1 MFFQR
6 SFRNKKEHRSQ
17 IWQNFQII
25 TFSAVFLGL
34 SHRSGHRVKS
44 SEVTNKK
51 LCHNYSLKRVFLN
64 VLCYLVLN
72 LLSALYLW
80 AKVRSM
86 SWPPHLTLSQWKYF
100 CFEIFYF
107 HSKCIKCIIRRF
119 IDRVRLC
126 GHINPR
132 RAGAPSVTQRA
143 GGGGGGRFYAP
154 PSNSTPERRRDK
166 RQAAF
171 ERAVKISKKLLR
183 SFFRSGQKLGHQ
195 RSPKKK
201 CSFSFRIVFR

>member
-17 IWQNFQII
+17 IWQNFPII

-51 LCHNYSLKRVFLN
+51 LCHNYSLKRVFFLN

-100 CFEIFYF
+100 CFEILYF
-107 HSKCIKCIIRRF
+107 HSKCIRRF

-126 GHINPR
+126 GHVKLSSLNP
-132 RAGAPSVTQRA
+132 AGYLEFPDRTVEVRTCATSSSWRGLWPRKSA
-143 GGGGGGRFYAP
+143 HSIG
-154 PSNSTPERRRDK
+154 SD
-166 RQAAF
+166 
-171 ERAVKISKKLLR
+171 
-183 SFFRSGQKLGHQ
+183 
-195 RSPKKK
+195 
-201 CSFSFRIVFR
+201 